1 MIDVIENRKPFAP
14 VFGNV
19 YENEGGGE
27 YRCIDPV
34 PLDHRSDPCDA
45 LMQSTTVTTWGAW
58 TFMAK
63 GVHIYP
69 NGKIDWDYSTGGAFE
84 KSVFATLA
92 DCFDPLGN
100 VLPL

>member
-1 MIDVIENRKPFAP
+1 MSMIENRKSFAP

-19 YENEGGGE
+19 YESEGGGE

-69 NGKIDWDYSTGGAFE
+69 NGKIDWNYSTGGAWE
-84 KSVFATLA
+84 TPVFATLA
-92 DCFDPLGN
+92 DCADAFGN
-100 VLPL
+100 VLPV